1 MTGPAVVTD
10 RSPRVSVAMITYNHE
25 RFIASAITSILG
37 QTFEDFEL
45 VVVDDGSSDGTA
57 AVIHEFVD
65 PRIRYIR
72 QENQGPSEARNTALR
87 AARGALLAQMSGDD
101 VAAPERLSRQ
111 LLFQAERPNAVMFSH
126 CVFIDD
132 CGERCEEPD
141 QEPLFNRENW
151 PAERTLRRLFLYGN
165 QFLAPSALAETR
177 HFRAVGPYRPQL
189 LQLQDYD
196 MWIRF
201 LLAGYDTFVVPEP
214 LLQYR
219 IRSDRGNLHRAEGS
233 ASRCF
238 LERRLILRQFLKIR
252 RAERLA
258 QVFPGIRDLGYPLE
272 DELCPFLL
280 AQWTLLPRFRGTDVQ
295 IFGADLLM
303 TLMDDPNMRELIH
316 RRAGFGHRDC
326 FRVCGELVSLDPG
339 PLLNTIRHLE
349 REIAQRDAELKC
361 LQASRSWKLSA
372 PLRQLRSL
380 LQRLQ
385 TLGRLAG

>member
-1 MTGPAVVTD
+1 MTD

-25 RFIASAITSILG
+25 KFIGAAIASILG

-45 VVVDDGSSDGTA
+45 IVVDDGSTDNTA
-57 AVIHEFVD
+57 AAIHEFVD

-87 AARGALLAQMSGDD
+87 EARGALLAQMSGDD
-101 VAAPERLSRQ
+101 VAEPERLTRQ

-132 CGERCEEPD
+132 GGARCEQPAL
-141 QEPLFNRENW
+141 EPLFNRENW
-151 PAERTLRRLFLYGN
+151 SAERTLRRLFLYGN
-165 QFLAPSALAETR
+165 CFLAPSALAETR

-219 IRSDRGNLHRAEGS
+219 IRSDRGNLHCAEGS
-233 ASRCF
+233 SSRGF
-238 LERRLILRQFLKIR
+238 LERRLLLRQFLQINHV
-252 RAERLA
+252 ERLA
-258 QVFPGIRDLGYPLE
+258 RIFPRIRDLGYPLE
-272 DELCPFLL
+272 DQLCPFLF
-280 AQWTLLPRFRGTDVQ
+280 AQWTLLPQFRGTDVQ

-303 TLMDDPNMRELIH
+303 TLMDDPDMRELLH
-316 RRAGFGHRDC
+316 RRAGFGNADF
-326 FRVCGELVSLDPG
+326 FRVCGELQLGPG
-339 PLLNTIRHLE
+339 PLLMTIRHLE
-349 REIAQRDAELKC
+349 TEIAQRDAELQQ
-361 LQASRSWKLSA
+361 LQASASRRITA
-372 PLRQLRSL
+372 ALRGLQAL
-380 LQRLQ
+380 LQRLKALRR
-385 TLGRLAG
+385 LGG